1 MAPAAYVF
9 VETFREYLPAG
20 LGFAAGAMIWMVFS
34 ELVPDALEDTS
45 HGVVATTVTL
55 TSLAMVVFQTL
66 LRT

>member
-1 MAPAAYVF
+1 
-9 VETFREYLPAG
+9 
-20 LGFAAGAMIWMVFS
+20 MVFS